1 MESIKLNI
9 PTSWDDITIGQFVEL
24 QPVLNSELS
33 LIKKVNAVLSV
44 LSGTP
49 VDDLANVV
57 ASENNI
63 KAYRKISEKLQ
74 FLNDTSTMEEVKKT
88 FKVGGKRYAIDLNI
102 EAMDAG
108 QYISFMEI
116 LKRSNSDPKEAL
128 NHTHEILA
136 CMIKEVKG
144 VPLFRRY
151 DNDPTKFRQR
161 ANLFYNELPIS
172 IAYPITVF
180 FCKVYQDYTTSF
192 GELSI
197 AKVEEVLQEAERDLM
212 DFGDGL

>member
-180 FCKVYQDYTTSF
+180 FCKVYQDYTTSL